1 MSSTPGS
8 TRSDS
13 SGDVYRPRVQKRRSL
28 ADFDKSRSYLFREIS
43 LVDVHHQR
51 DSSESEEN
59 SKVDSKKRNKCNQ
72 SVKKSKKTKSSHQSD
87 LNESLVEDD
96 IAHTSRGKTGMF
108 LPKNPQNPQN
118 HENDIATRS
127 KTSADSGMFLSNNPK
142 NHENDRD
149 TRSETCANLNNIVGE
164 SSSMG
169 EKSISGVIS
178 SREGSSDRGKP
189 TYQWVEIFQG
199 RG

>member
-8 TRSDS
+8 NNSES
-13 SGDVYRPRVQKRRSL
+13 SDVYSHRVQRRKTL
-28 ADFDKSRSYLFREIS
+28 ADYQKSHSYSFREVS
-43 LVDVHHQR
+43 LVDGHHQI
-51 DSSESEEN
+51 ESTESDED
-59 SKVDSKKRNKCNQ
+59 SKVQSKKRNKCNQ

-96 IAHTSRGKTGMF
+96 IAHTSRGKTGMI

-127 KTSADSGMFLSNNPK
+127 KTSADS
-142 NHENDRD
+142 D
-149 TRSETCANLNNIVGE
+149 TRSEMCANLNNIVGE

-169 EKSISGVIS
+169 
-178 SREGSSDRGKP
+178 
-189 TYQWVEIFQG
+189 
-199 RG
+199 